1 MTLEDDRHRYM
12 SLAQVLQLS
21 VRKQV
26 RAETMF
32 TEVVR
37 RLVRTLLR
45 TLPCVPALR
54 AGPSRKLRLSAYYWT
69 RRLKVSLMK
78 RPLNCAP

>member
-32 TEVVR
+32 AEVVG
-37 RLVRTLLR
+37 RLVRTCL
-45 TLPCVPALR
+45 
-54 AGPSRKLRLSAYYWT
+54 AYQ
-69 RRLKVSLMK
+69 R
-78 RPLNCAP
+78 

>member
-1 MTLEDDRHRYM
+1 M
-12 SLAQVLQLS
+12 SLAQVRQLS

-26 RAETMF
+26 RAEALF
-32 TEVVR
+32 AEVVR

-69 RRLKVSLMK
+69 RRYILKVSLMK
-78 RPLNCAP
+78 RPLNCAL

>member
-1 MTLEDDRHRYM
+1 MTLADDRHRYM

-32 TEVVR
+32 TEVDAGWYAR
-37 RLVRTLLR
+37 FCARCLAYQRCA
-45 TLPCVPALR
+45 PGLR
-54 AGPSRKLRLSAYYWT
+54 ASFASALT
-69 RRLKVSLMK
+69 TGL
-78 RPLNCAP
+78 AA